1 MATMKPTRE
10 IRGCRSC
17 GTEIKGE
24 APFGHCPRCL
34 VELGFGPPPEPV
46 ATAEARA
53 VFKTRGFQDYQLLEQ
68 IGRGGM
74 GVVYRARQISLNR
87 LVALKM
93 VLDSHL
99 GSPLVVRRFQIE
111 AEAVARLNH
120 PNIVP
125 IYEIG
130 EEDQQHFFS
139 MKLIEGDSL
148 SRRLGRGEFRAP
160 PGDPSKTTAREL
172 QVRVARFMITVAQA
186 VQYAHDHG
194 VLHRDLKP
202 GNILVDAT
210 GQPHLTDFG
219 LAKLTDTDFSIS
231 KSDGLMGTPSYM
243 APEQAEGGKGSVAT
257 DVYSLGTI
265 LYQML
270 TGRLPFT
277 APTALET
284 LRLISEQEP
293 VSPASTTNGLG
304 ISKRIAQP
312 SHRR

>member
-1 MATMKPTRE
+1 
-10 IRGCRSC
+10 
-17 GTEIKGE
+17 
-24 APFGHCPRCL
+24 
-34 VELGFGPPPEPV
+34 
-46 ATAEARA
+46 
-53 VFKTRGFQDYQLLEQ
+53 
-68 IGRGGM
+68 M
-74 GVVYRARQISLNR
+74 GVVYRARQISLNQ

-231 KSDGLMGTPSYM
+231 KSDGLMNC
-243 APEQAEGGKGSVAT
+243 GK
-257 DVYSLGTI
+257 
-265 LYQML
+265 
-270 TGRLPFT
+270 
-277 APTALET
+277 
-284 LRLISEQEP
+284 
-293 VSPASTTNGLG
+293 
-304 ISKRIAQP
+304 
-312 SHRR
+312 